1 MNACTNEDITQL
13 LIESDAM
20 AEGDE
25 VLVDAPLKQMGVQSL
40 DKFNLFLL
48 VEERYGVAIPDE
60 DFEKLDT
67 ISAIASYVSEKR
79 TAD

>member
-1 MNACTNEDITQL
+1 MNACTNEDIIQL
-13 LIESDAM
+13 LIESDAL

-25 VLVDAPLKQMGVQSL
+25 VLVDAPLKQMGIQSL

-48 VEERYGVAIPDE
+48 VEERHGVQIPDE

-67 ISAIASYVSEKR
+67 VSAIAAYVSEKQ
-79 TAD
+79 AV